1 MARSATPTCMTFVE
15 RLFRCPLFVNNSDMT
30 NQICHFEI
38 GCRDR
43 KKTAEFYSR
52 MPLEKAQSLGGKKI
66 VGPVALPGAGSFGW
80 FADPEGNTIG
90 VYAESGK

>member
-1 MARSATPTCMTFVE
+1 
-15 RLFRCPLFVNNSDMT
+15 
-30 NQICHFEI
+30 
-38 GCRDR
+38 
-43 KKTAEFYSR
+43 
-52 MPLEKAQSLGGKKI
+52 MPFEKAQSLGGKKI